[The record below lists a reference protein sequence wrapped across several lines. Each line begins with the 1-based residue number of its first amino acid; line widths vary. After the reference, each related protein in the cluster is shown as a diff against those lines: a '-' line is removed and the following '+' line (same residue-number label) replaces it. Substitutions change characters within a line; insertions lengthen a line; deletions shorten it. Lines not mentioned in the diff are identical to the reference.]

1 MFFKI
6 LYYYYYLFYT
16 RVIIDNQPNATV
28 LYTLSVTET
37 MFVFSIFNIL
47 TALITHTQIDM
58 NIMVVILIV
67 TLVLNYL
74 LLYKKMK
81 LEISNGVVFEF
92 KLGRNFSI
100 IITWLFFLISVIL
113 FFGGIIFVKDYLD
126 KFSNK

>member
-58 NIMVVILIV
+58 NIMIVILIV

-113 FFGGIIFVKDYLD
+113 FFGVIIFVKDYLD